1 VSTGPAMV
9 AGVDSSTQSC
19 KIVVCELESGQIV
32 RTGRAAYPDGTEVS
46 AAAWLRASRKQLR
59 TPGCWRMSRRW
70 QSGGQQHG
78 MVTLDES
85 GELVR
90 DALLWNDNRSAQ
102 DATDLIA
109 ELVGPEAW
117 ADAVG
122 SVCRIHASVEDSLAG
137 PLRAGQCRPDNR
149 CGPSPRLTDLAHR
162 RPVVRTR
169 YRPR

>member
-1 VSTGPAMV
+1 
-9 AGVDSSTQSC
+9 
-19 KIVVCELESGQIV
+19 
-32 RTGRAAYPDGTEVS
+32 
-46 AAAWLRASRKQLR
+46 
-59 TPGCWRMSRRW
+59 
-70 QSGGQQHG
+70 

-122 SVCRIHASVEDSLAG
+122 SVCRIHDSVEDSLAG
-137 PLRAGQCRPDNR
+137 PLRAG
-149 CGPSPRLTDLAHR
+149 
-162 RPVVRTR
+162 
-169 YRPR
+169 